1 MGNLFNALNSLKSN
15 IFGSGEA
22 GSTTPILRK
31 SAIELAD
38 TSPLSRMGDDPF
50 QFSSISYPR
59 DVTNDMQSGHYMLFY
74 INKQNDT
81 KYSYDGQS
89 GVTVEEKNIFWPFD
103 EFITSAIDLSFS
115 KHGPM
120 FFDNI
125 DSVKLKIHS
134 DNKDLFWS
142 KKNIKNGYLRPFA
155 WRGSEMMAISAQ
167 NTTIHLAI
175 ATWEMSTYFDKKKK
189 ISGITLQTSKWMK
202 PPPNSA
208 PTQAKA
214 AGLYMICTL
223 SKNIAEKNGFD
234 DSLMLDSNGKI
245 AESTGANIFF
255 VKNNK
260 LFTPIADCF
269 LNGIT
274 RKTVIQ
280 LAKKNNIKVIEKRIL
295 PKELVKADEIFLTGT
310 AVEITPVSQVDNRKY
325 KIGEITKKLI
335 SLFSDLVEKK
345 NSN

>member
-1 MGNLFNALNSLKSN
+1 MTKKKNFDNRAGYIWLDGKFVKWNQAKIHVLTHGLHYASCVFEGARVYNGK
-15 IFGSGEA
+15 IFKLIEHTKRLLLS
-22 GSTTPILRK
+22 SKILGFK
-31 SAIELAD
+31 LPYAEKE
-38 TSPLSRMGDDPF
+38 
-50 QFSSISYPR
+50 
-59 DVTNDMQSGHYMLFY
+59 
-74 INKQNDT
+74 INKVCKQ
-81 KYSYDGQS
+81 
-89 GVTVEEKNIFWPFD
+89 I
-103 EFITSAIDLSFS
+103 I
-115 KHGPM
+115 
-120 FFDNI
+120 
-125 DSVKLKIHS
+125 
-134 DNKDLFWS
+134 
-142 KKNIKNGYLRPFA
+142 KKQNIKNGYLRPFA

-223 SKNIAEKNGFD
+223 SKHIAEKNGFD

-295 PKELVKADEIFLTGT
+295 PKELLKADEIFLTGT
-310 AVEITPVSQVDNRKY
+310 AVEITPISQIDNK
-325 KIGEITKKLI
+325 KFNVGEITKKLI
-335 SLFSDLVEKK
+335 SLFSDLVEK
-345 NSN
+345 N

>member
-1 MGNLFNALNSLKSN
+1 MAKKKNFFNRTGYIWLDGKFVRWNQAKIHVLTHGLHYASCVFEGARVYNGKIFKLNEHTKRLLLSSK
-15 IFGSGEA
+15 
-22 GSTTPILRK
+22 ILGFK
-31 SAIELAD
+31 LPYTE
-38 TSPLSRMGDDPF
+38 TE
-50 QFSSISYPR
+50 
-59 DVTNDMQSGHYMLFY
+59 
-74 INKQNDT
+74 INKVCEQ
-81 KYSYDGQS
+81 
-89 GVTVEEKNIFWPFD
+89 I
-103 EFITSAIDLSFS
+103 I
-115 KHGPM
+115 
-120 FFDNI
+120 
-125 DSVKLKIHS
+125 
-134 DNKDLFWS
+134 
-142 KKNIKNGYLRPFA
+142 KKQNIKNGYLRPFA

-167 NTTIHLAI
+167 NTTIHVAI

-189 ISGITLQTSKWMK
+189 FNGIKLQTSKWMR

-223 SKNIAEKNGFD
+223 SKHIAEKNGFD

-280 LAKKNNIKVIEKRIL
+280 LAKKNNIKVIEKKIL
-295 PKELVKADEIFLTGT
+295 PKELLKADEIFLTGT
-310 AVEITPVSQVDNRKY
+310 AVEITPVSQIDNRKY
-325 KIGEITKKLI
+325 KVGKITKKLI
-335 SLFSDLVEKK
+335 FLFSDLVMKK
-345 NSN
+345 N